1 MVIYIVL
8 IFLIGIWKILY
19 KKVEKWI
26 ILYSNLN
33 VIIGL
38 VFDWNY
44 DGLLD

>member
-1 MVIYIVL
+1 MVIYIIL

-26 ILYSNLN
+26 ILYSNIN

>member
-26 ILYSNLN
+26 ILYSNIN